1 MYGNENDR
9 PIFKW
14 RNMDIPMIP
23 NELSAT
29 LATLRPR
36 LLRFARLQMRED
48 AAAEDAVQE
57 ALLSATLHADQFQGT
72 AAAATWVFAILRNK
86 IIDEF
91 RRRSRQPLADMDI
104 EQEQGVEEA
113 LDEQFDAR
121 GHWTA
126 PPAAWMEPE
135 AALEQKRFWEMFDLC
150 IMALPA
156 KPARVFGMRELL
168 GMETEEICKE
178 LDISSSNC
186 WVLLHRA
193 RLGLRDCLSRRWF
206 GEN

>member
-1 MYGNENDR
+1 
-9 PIFKW
+9 
-14 RNMDIPMIP
+14 MIP
-23 NELSAT
+23 DELADT
-29 LATLRPR
+29 LAALRPR
-36 LLRFARLQMRED
+36 LLRFARLQLRED

-72 AAAATWVFAILRNK
+72 AAVATWIFAILRNK

-91 RRRSRQPLADMDI
+91 RRRGRQPLADIDI
-104 EQEQGVEEA
+104 EQEQGFEEA
-113 LDEQFDAR
+113 LDDQFDDH

-126 PPAAWMEPE
+126 PPAAWMDPE
-135 AALEQKRFWEMFDLC
+135 ASLEQKRFWEVFDLC
-150 IMALPA
+150 IATLPV
-156 KPARVFGMRELL
+156 KPARVFGMRELM

>member
-1 MYGNENDR
+1 
-9 PIFKW
+9 
-14 RNMDIPMIP
+14 MIS
-23 NELSAT
+23 NELADT
-29 LATLRPR
+29 LTALRPC
-36 LLRFARLQMRED
+36 LLRFARLQLRED

-57 ALLSATLHADQFQGT
+57 ALLAATLHASQFQGA

-91 RRRSRQPLADMDI
+91 RRRSRLPLADVDI
-104 EQEQGVEEA
+104 EQEQGLEEV
-113 LDEQFDAR
+113 LDDQFDGH
-121 GHWTA
+121 GHWAT
-126 PPAAWMEPE
+126 PPAAWMNPE
-135 AALEQKRFWEMFDLC
+135 ASLEQKRFWEVFDLC
-150 IMALPA
+150 IEALPV
-156 KPARVFGMRELL
+156 KPARVFGMRELM